1 MKKYLSLFILLF
13 SFNLFGAEIINIFP
27 DIEKRVILSK
37 NNINRISLSNDVIES
52 FQANKGDLVITQN
65 KKTKD
70 LYLRVNSSTKKVT
83 SLFLVTKNGYTYKLN
98 IAPRYITSKTLILNN
113 PNLNSSKRADKN
125 DNYKQNIISLLKDFY
140 NGKIPDNYQYQS
152 KFKPNIKIKVKDLKI
167 IPKNSLISSS
177 YNNHHKL
184 PNFKEYKIEKY
195 LIINKSKELKN
206 LSEQDFYKDGYVAV
220 MLDKKSLLPKKST
233 NLYMVTSIN

>member
-37 NNINRISLSNDVIES
+37 NNINRISLSNDIIES

-65 KKTKD
+65 EKTKD

-83 SLFLVTKNGYTYKLN
+83 SLFLVTKKGFTYKLN
-98 IAPRYITSKTLILNN
+98 IAPRYLTSKTIILNN
-113 PNLNSSKRADKN
+113 PNLHSVNKADKN

-140 NGKIPDNYQYQS
+140 NGKVPDNYQYQS
-152 KFKPNIKIKVKDLKI
+152 KFKPHVKIRVKDLKI

-177 YNNHHKL
+177 YKNHHKL
-184 PNFKEYKIEKY
+184 PNFKEYQIEKY
-195 LIINKSKELKN
+195 LIINKSKELQELK
-206 LSEQDFYKDGYVAV
+206 EEDFYKEGYVAI
-220 MLDKKSLLPKKST
+220 MLDEKSLLPTKST
-233 NLYMVTSIN
+233 NLYMVRSIN

>member
-13 SFNLFGAEIINIFP
+13 SFNLFGAEIVNIFP

-65 KKTKD
+65 NKTKD

-140 NGKIPDNYQYQS
+140 NGKIPDNFQYQS
-152 KFKPNIKIKVKDLKI
+152 KFKHNIKIKVKDLKI

-233 NLYMVTSIN
+233 NLYMVKSIN